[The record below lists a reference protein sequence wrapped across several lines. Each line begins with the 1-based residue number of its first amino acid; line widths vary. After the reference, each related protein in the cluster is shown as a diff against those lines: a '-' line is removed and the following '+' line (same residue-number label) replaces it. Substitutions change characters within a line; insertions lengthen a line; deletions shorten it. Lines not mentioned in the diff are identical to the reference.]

1 MKGIKSSRVILGF
14 VAAAVAAGHLW
25 VPDPAQA
32 AAGALFRVKRSWHGY
47 WTTTPNGYRYSSP
60 YISYTSQPRPGAM
73 GSVTCT
79 TNTTGGG
86 YGYRCYDHPN
96 TMDTQ
101 LPFNYEP
108 PGQAIVGNTP
118 GAPKVSLPRGFIHF
132 GITAPYT
139 FSCGAPGN
147 CPYPGVLISK
157 YYLEYS
163 NYRGFFQ
170 PQNPNAPN
178 AFTVLT
184 FPTSGGTAMVKDGTP
199 VTPTTRFSGR
209 YDKYRAGSI
218 KITPGPNKFGGTM
231 RYFVGQNAGW
241 YLFLTDTTPFERAY
255 GRMWRDGVLTT
266 QTYATP
272 NGGTSTMMRRTGN
285 LAITEY
291 SPQTLGR
298 TYPSFEAT
306 RVNTFLTTGGGEFA
320 TRMQQ
325 LIRTTAPWTTGRVEV
340 YQPLGSTVTTATV
353 TGYDNRT
360 PQGLHG
366 KLSMVV
372 PWLVHGYLES
382 YNPADPVSSPLHS
395 ALINQNTITF
405 IPEPVEM
412 LQLGAGILGLVGL
425 YRLRRR

>member
-1 MKGIKSSRVILGF
+1 MKNLKVRFGFTSF
-14 VAAAVAAGHLW
+14 VAAVVAAGHLW

-32 AAGALFRVKRSWHGY
+32 EAVAGALFRVKRSWHGY
-47 WTTTPNGYRYSSP
+47 MVTTAMGARYDSP
-60 YISYTSQPRPGAM
+60 YVSGTSQPRPGAN

-96 TMDTQ
+96 TMDSQ
-101 LPFNYEP
+101 PPFNYEP
-108 PGQAIVGNTP
+108 PATAIVGKTT
-118 GAPKVSLPRGFIHF
+118 GAQKVTLPRGFIHF
-132 GITAPYT
+132 GITAPYSW
-139 FSCGAPGN
+139 SCGIIGKCN
-147 CPYPGVLISK
+147 YPGVGKSI

-170 PQNPNAPN
+170 PQNPYAPN

-184 FPTSGGTAMVKDGTP
+184 FPTVGGTAMLKDGTP

-209 YDKYRAGSI
+209 FDKYRAGSI

-241 YLFLTDTTPFERAY
+241 YLFHTDTTPYEIAY

-266 QTYATP
+266 TTTP
-272 NGGTSTMMRRTGN
+272 DGALNRFRTGN
-285 LAITEY
+285 LAISEN
-291 SPQTLGR
+291 SPQRLGM
-298 TYPSFEAT
+298 TYPSWEAT
-306 RVNTFLTTGGGEFA
+306 RINTSLTTGGGELA
-320 TRMQQ
+320 TRKAQI
-325 LIRTTAPWTTGRVEV
+325 IRSTAPWTTGRVEV
-340 YQPLGSTVTTATV
+340 YQPLGSIVTTATV

-360 PQGLHG
+360 PLGLHG
-366 KLSMVV
+366 KLSLVV
-372 PWLVHGYLES
+372 PWLVHGYVES
-382 YNPADPVSSPLHS
+382 YNPADPVSSGIH
-395 ALINQNTITF
+395 TTVITKVTTTF
-405 IPEPVEM
+405 LPEPAVI